1 MTTEELK
8 AAADKLRRERV
19 PVALIK
25 TWPWYRSMTEAERVE
40 IEELIGF
47 SVGNGPCDHETY
59 VLALERLKHLRE
71 TKALV

>member
-19 PVALIK
+19 PTPLISVFE
-25 TWPWYRSMTEAERVE
+25 WYRSMTYAERVE

-47 SVGNGPCDHETY
+47 SVGNGPVDAETF
-59 VLALERLKHLRE
+59 VLAKERLKHLRE
-71 TKALV
+71 TKALE